1 VLEWPGPAEGPVRV
15 CASEGRGQAGCCEA
29 REGRDPPAGL
39 GPLQFGGRRVVGSA
53 GRERSVLRV
62 ALGPSCPPL
71 PGAVGVRATLVRAG
85 GEKELFCWEGAG
97 GGALPLGV
105 AVPVAVVAASPP
117 PFAALVRSGQIPAS
131 VSAVCTV
138 YKSEKKHQEII

>member
-1 VLEWPGPAEGPVRV
+1 MLEWPGPAEGPVRG
-15 CASEGRGQAGCCEA
+15 CASEGRSQAGCCKA

-39 GPLQFGGRRVVGSA
+39 GPLHFGGRRVVGSA

-85 GEKELFCWEGAG
+85 GEKELFLWLGKGREAVRCRSGWRCLLLLLPPL
-97 GGALPLGV
+97 LPLSLPLSEV
-105 AVPVAVVAASPP
+105 DKYRLRCQQC
-117 PFAALVRSGQIPAS
+117 ALFTNQRKN
-131 VSAVCTV
+131 TR
-138 YKSEKKHQEII
+138 K